1 MKKLADRVF
10 LICAA
15 MALLAVPALTL
26 ARMSTRQALYYENR
40 TLADKPVWDWEAVLE
55 GDWFSG
61 WEEWYS
67 DRVPGRNT
75 LLRLTAKVDLDIL
88 KRPVVNS
95 VVVGG
100 DKLLPF
106 LPYGRWD
113 TRVYQTRA
121 EPLAE
126 DLAAFSRRVEELGGR
141 FWFVGIPEQ
150 GPYFYDHYPA
160 EMENRRWDTTAAN
173 SAFYQALESYGVA
186 YLDMEAVY
194 DAQGRPEE
202 YYSAVDHHYRWRG
215 ALAAYEAVMDRING
229 DTGLA
234 LPVTRE
240 GDLNIRTLPNPYL
253 GSRNRKLYGLW
264 PSEERAE
271 IGEPKVPVPFTR
283 EDDGQESEAEV
294 YALPGSEEQLV
305 TYGLYM
311 GGDHGETVIRTNR
324 PELPNAL
331 IFGDSFTNAMET
343 LLYTS
348 FNETRSLDLRYY
360 EGKSLREYVEEYRPE
375 VVLCVRDNTA
385 FYTPGGNGQVWT
397 DEPSG
402 GE

>member
-10 LICAA
+10 LLCAA
-15 MALLAVPALTL
+15 AALLSVPALTL
-26 ARMSTRQALYYENR
+26 ARVSARQSLYYENR
-40 TLADKPVWDWEAVLE
+40 TLADKPAWDWEAVLE

-61 WEEWYS
+61 WEAWYS
-67 DRVPGRNT
+67 DRVPGRTT
-75 LLRLTAKVDLDIL
+75 LLRLTAKADLDLL
-88 KRPVVNS
+88 KRPVVND
-95 VVVGG
+95 VVVSG

-113 TRVYQTRA
+113 TRVHRTNA
-121 EPLAE
+121 EPFAE
-126 DLAAFSRRVEELGGR
+126 DLGAFSRRVEELGGR

-150 GPYFYDHYPA
+150 GPYFYDHYPP
-160 EMENRRWDTTAAN
+160 ELENRRWNSTAAN
-173 SAFYQALESYGVA
+173 AAFFQALEDHGVA
-186 YLDMEAVY
+186 YVDMEAVY
-194 DAQGRPEE
+194 DAQGRPEA

-215 ALAAYEAVMDRING
+215 ALAAYEAVLDRING
-229 DTGLA
+229 DAGWA

-240 GDLNIRTLPNPYL
+240 ADLNIRALPNPYL

-271 IGEPKVPVPFTR
+271 IGELKQPIPFTR
-283 EDDGQESEAEV
+283 EDDGQACGAEV

-360 EGKSLREYVEEYRPE
+360 EEKSLREYVEEYRPE

-385 FYTPGGNGQVWT
+385 FYTSGGNARVWT
-397 DEPSG
+397 DETPG
-402 GE
+402 A